1 MSATQQQRLAAGKC
15 PQCGKDAAPYRLC
28 HRCRST
34 AQIRRFARR
43 GAECGALRYE
53 TDPADRRK
61 KLVSLKDKAKA
72 DDFDFA
78 SPGLVGAIDPEQDRR
93 YRPRLRGV
101 PVDVLKQTIAIL
113 EARGMP
119 MHEDE
124 IMAAWGR
131 LRVNPDRK
139 SAANDLVQ
147 IIAAETKRRRK
158 AKRRVTK

>member
-1 MSATQQQRLAAGKC
+1 MNALAQQRLAAGHC

-28 HRCRST
+28 RRCRST
-34 AQIRRFARR
+34 AQIRRLARR

-61 KLVSLKDKAKA
+61 KLVSLKDKSKA
-72 DDFDFA
+72 DDFCFA
-78 SPGLVGAIDPEQDRR
+78 SPGLAGRIDPEHDRR
-93 YRPRLRGV
+93 YRPRIRGV

-124 IMAAWGR
+124 IAAAWGR
-131 LRVNPDRK
+131 LRVRPDRE
-139 SAANDLVQ
+139 SIASDLVK
-147 IIAAETKRRRK
+147 IIAADSKRRRK
-158 AKRRVTK
+158 AKGTKP